1 MVIIKSLIISGHGN
15 NWVRRPVTHDS
26 TPLSVEAPPPWENRA
41 KSAPET
47 FEVELVKIRSET
59 EKKKSETEKKNESV
73 KIRSESEINK

>member
-1 MVIIKSLIISGHGN
+1 MSP
-15 NWVRRPVTHDS
+15 WQQ
-26 TPLSVEAPPPWENRA
+26 APWKNRA

-59 EKKKSETEKKNESV
+59 EKNKSETEKKNESV